1 MSHATGH
8 GTATGRIYGPARP
21 SEAQGETWQAAGRE
35 AGRKK
40 TRWNQQTTGQ
50 DGPHTPAV
58 DQHGRHYSDGNSLHS
73 PIGDARTAAQ
83 NGTKPFGRVKG
94 PKYGS
99 GPHPQGNNREP
110 GEKKARRTPWTQGG
124 ARKTLLDRLREDF
137 DAHWRHMH
145 NDVAARLACE
155 CRKQRR
161 NYLKQVR
168 TGNQSNSTEEET
180 HKDKPIDINVQLN
193 ETLRILRDAGLG
205 NLADS
210 SNVDGNSRYYT
221 SQG

>member
-40 TRWNQQTTGQ
+40 TRWNQQTTVQ

-83 NGTKPFGRVKG
+83 NGRQNTAMTERIQDTEYGETKRSRKPMCRVFG
-94 PKYGS
+94 
-99 GPHPQGNNREP
+99 
-110 GEKKARRTPWTQGG
+110 
-124 ARKTLLDRLREDF
+124 
-137 DAHWRHMH
+137 
-145 NDVAARLACE
+145 
-155 CRKQRR
+155 
-161 NYLKQVR
+161 
-168 TGNQSNSTEEET
+168 
-180 HKDKPIDINVQLN
+180 I
-193 ETLRILRDAGLG
+193 
-205 NLADS
+205 
-210 SNVDGNSRYYT
+210 
-221 SQG
+221 